1 VARQAGNARLLRVKR
16 ALVLVVGDS
25 LVEEKIGGGNIQE
38 VTAQIYKAVLK
49 NVERDLGI
57 IGFKTD

>member
-1 VARQAGNARLLRVKR
+1 MLRVKR

-49 NVERDLGI
+49 TLKEILE
-57 IGFKTD
+57 